1 MNELVLENNEIRIKS
16 VELVDII
23 NQFRELEE
31 GKSKLL
37 HKDLMKKI
45 RKVLDVVQNQQ
56 NFNESNYI
64 DKKGERRPCYKIN
77 KNGIKYLI
85 DTTKSSDRIPLQ
97 KVYEQLGGNHS
108 GIICIDR
115 FETTFFNKLHDVLK
129 PLDIVMLT
137 QKTVLD
143 YRLDGYIPKFNI
155 AIEYDESQHFIEPQK
170 SQDIIRQ
177 KEIEKALKC
186 NFVRCDYR
194 NTDACNIGLVL
205 NEIINRKEVI

>member
-1 MNELVLENNEIRIKS
+1 MNELVLANNEIRIKS
-16 VELVDII
+16 VELIDII

-31 GKSKLL
+31 GRSKLL

-45 RKVLDVVQNQQ
+45 RKELEIVQNQQ
-56 NFNESNYI
+56 NFNKSTYI
-64 DKKGERRPCYKIN
+64 NKQNKIQPCYLIN
-77 KNGIKYLI
+77 KNGIKHLI
-85 DTTKSSDRIPLQ
+85 DTTKSSDRMPLQ
-97 KVYEQLGGNHS
+97 KVYEKLGGNHS
-108 GIICIDR
+108 EIICVDR
-115 FETTFFNKLHDVLK
+115 FETTFFNKLYDVLK
-129 PLDIVMLT
+129 PLDIVILT
-137 QKTVLD
+137 QKKVLE

-194 NTDACNIGLVL
+194 NTDAYNIGLVL

>member
-31 GKSKLL
+31 GKSKLK
-37 HKDLMKKI
+37 HKTLMEKI
-45 RKVLDVVQNQQ
+45 RNVLDIIQNQQ
-56 NFNESNYI
+56 NFNESTYI
-64 DKKGERRPCYKIN
+64 NKQNKVQPCYLIN

-85 DTTKSSDRIPLQ
+85 DITKSSDRIPLQ

-108 GIICIDR
+108 KIICIDR
-115 FETTFFNKLHDVLK
+115 FETTFFNKLYDVLK

-137 QKTVLD
+137 QKTVLE
-143 YRLDGYIPKFNI
+143 YRLDGYIPRFNI

-194 NTDACNIGLVL
+194 NTDAYNIGLVL
-205 NEIINRKEVI
+205 NEIINRKGVI